1 MAPQGS
7 IKNPVEAL
15 RRQREL
21 TELAS
26 WVKSQYDK
34 HKAAR
39 LQYERQWQLNYAFFK
54 GRQNVAF
61 RAGIAGSINSG
72 LVVPKAPPHRV
83 RHITNRVKPIIRTEL
98 ARLISN
104 KPNASVVPSSISDE
118 DLFAAQAGEQLWE
131 SIYYQ
136 KQLHKIYTRAAFW
149 VCITG
154 TGFIKDWWDNSAVV
168 KVSDEVSYR
177 GDIQFG
183 AVTPFHVIIPD
194 LMEEEIED
202 QPWVINVYTKPV
214 EWANTFFKNL
224 LQQIQYLLLR

>member
-1 MAPQGS
+1 MA
-7 IKNPVEAL
+7 
-15 RRQREL
+15 
-21 TELAS
+21 
-26 WVKSQYDK
+26 VK
-34 HKAAR
+34 
-39 LQYERQWQLNYAFFK
+39 LCLFK

-154 TGFIKDWWDNSAVV
+154 TGFIKDWWDTSAVV
-168 KVSDEVSYR
+168 QVSDSIAYK
-177 GDIQFG
+177 GIF
-183 AVTPFHVIIPD
+183 
-194 LMEEEIED
+194 
-202 QPWVINVYTKPV
+202 
-214 EWANTFFKNL
+214 NL
-224 LQQIQYLLLR
+224 EQ